1 MLFHNLHKAL
11 FVVGGNIKR
20 NRTNRQNSNK
30 NENNYSCLF
39 ITYTNNAAC
48 LCSKKLPI
56 LKTNQTLISITE
68 GNSDHKDAW
77 TISPEVKL
85 DVFVSNPFVGTKK
98 ITFYSD
104 IDSISFTVKPN
115 KKYDFIILLNGKD
128 KAYTQISTDSK
139 QIPSL
144 ESKLFYTRIK
154 NTNQVTDTIPFTI
167 GKDNRI
173 YLKGKVNNSDSL
185 DFLFDT
191 GANSCVITS
200 SLINKKVAVN
210 IDGSQENGSTDGNA
224 LVKKSS
230 KNIINIGNLLWNDV
244 PLLSIDYTNRPFDLV
259 LGWVAFED
267 KIIEI
272 NYDKNILIIHPNLP
286 LVNWEYSKLQ
296 IDFLDRGVPHINCKI
311 ILDGKESNAWYTFD
325 SGSNAELIVGQKFA
339 QTNLLYNSL
348 KVVGKTTS
356 VGSTGNKIVNDKV
369 IVPKLRIGDYE
380 MYQIPMSIKQKD
392 PEGVVHHENIGNNI
406 LKRFNVIIDMKNK
419 FIYLK
424 PNRLF
429 YSPM

>member
-1 MLFHNLHKAL
+1 MKTIFQTFLLL
-11 FVVGGNIKR
+11 I
-20 NRTNRQNSNK
+20 
-30 NENNYSCLF
+30 
-39 ITYTNNAAC
+39 ITTQ
-48 LCSKKLPI
+48 LVFSQQKLPV
-56 LKTNQTLISITE
+56 LKTDTTTISIKE
-68 GNSDHKDAW
+68 GVFDYKDAW

-85 DVFVSNPFVGTKK
+85 DVFVSNPFIGSKT
-98 ITFYSD
+98 ITFYSN

-115 KKYDFIILLNGKD
+115 KKYNFIILLNGKE

-139 QIPSL
+139 QNPSL
-144 ESKLFYTRIK
+144 EPKLFYTRLK
-154 NTNQVTDTIPFTI
+154 NTNQATDTIPFTI

-173 YLKGKVNNSDSL
+173 HLKGKVNNSDSL

-200 SLINKKVAVN
+200 SLINKKATIN
-210 IDGSQENGSTDGNA
+210 IDGSQENGSTDGVST
-224 LVKKSS
+224 VKTSS
-230 KNIINIGNLLWNDV
+230 KNTINIGNLVWNDV
-244 PLLSIDYTNRPFDLV
+244 PLLSIDFKNRLFDII

-272 NYDKNILIIHPNLP
+272 DYDKNVLVVHQNLP
-286 LVNWEYSKLQ
+286 TINWEYSKLQ

-311 ILDGKESNAWYTFD
+311 IIDGKESNAMFTFD
-325 SGSNAELIVGQKFA
+325 TGSDGNLIAGQKFA

-356 VGSTGNKIVNDKV
+356 EGSTGNKYINDLF
-369 IVPKLRIGDYE
+369 ILPKLKIGDYE

-392 PEGVVHHENIGNNI
+392 PEGVEHNENIGNNI
-406 LKRFNVIIDMKNK
+406 LKRFNAIIDFKNK
-419 FIYLK
+419 LIYLK
-424 PNRLF
+424 PNKLF